1 MRSNDPG
8 QPAKLV
14 QRSPPR
20 TLFVVL
26 IAVTVALVFV
36 TTFSFQVYIPATKGY
51 FNFGDIMIFIVS
63 LTFGP
68 LVGGIAGGLGSSLS
82 DAFSSSPQYAPF
94 TLVIKGLEGFIAGLI
109 SQRSI
114 SRRVGIAWSF
124 ASLEM
129 IGGYFVAESLVLTGY
144 PASLACVPVDIL
156 QVVAGGIVGIP
167 ASEALK
173 RTLPSAFLKLN
184 SKASK
189 SGNS

>member
-1 MRSNDPG
+1 MGSDNPA
-8 QPAKLV
+8 QPVKLV
-14 QRSPPR
+14 QHSGAR

-26 IAVTVALVFV
+26 TAVTVALVFV

-63 LTFGP
+63 MTFGP
-68 LVGGIAGGLGSSLS
+68 VVGGIAGGLGSSLS

-109 SQRSI
+109 SQRGI
-114 SRRVGIAWSF
+114 SGRVGIAWSL
-124 ASLEM
+124 ASIEM
-129 IGGYFVAESLVLTGY
+129 VGGYFVAESLILTGY

-167 ASEALK
+167 ASEALR
-173 RTLPSAFLKLN
+173 RTLPSSFRNL
-184 SKASK
+184 SFKAPK
-189 SGNS
+189 TGNS